1 MSIKNM
7 SYNQMEEETVNSLI
21 VEMYDDPRAKPKTVH
36 EKRKFSKLEM
46 RK

>member
-1 MSIKNM
+1 MSLKNLP
-7 SYNQMEEETVNSLI
+7 NQMEEEATNSLI
-21 VEMYDDPRAKPKTVH
+21 VEEYDDRIKPKTLH